1 MRLVLRAIL
10 AGCMCAA
17 CGRKPAVE
25 RSDEARPVTTGEA
38 RPDSQPV
45 TTGASGDT
53 VARGV
58 VAVIGADPLS
68 QVVVNVRLGQETR
81 QVAVL
86 GPLRAEL
93 GTLHGAEVEVRGT
106 AVANVQPA
114 PLRAVLVTSYEVVA
128 INGER
133 PIVGVLEHKQDGRSV
148 SGTHLVGAPEELAQA
163 VGSKV
168 WVLGRPSNGGIVVQ
182 AYGIIRRP

>member
-1 MRLVLRAIL
+1 
-10 AGCMCAA
+10 MCAA

-25 RSDEARPVTTGEA
+25 RSDEAQPVATGEA
-38 RPDSQPV
+38 RLDSQPATSGL
-45 TTGASGDT
+45 TTQPRQGSGDT
-53 VARGV
+53 IARGV
-58 VAVIGADPLS
+58 VAVVGADPLS
-68 QVVVNVRLGQETR
+68 QVTVSVRFGQETR

-93 GTLHGAEVEVRGT
+93 GTLHGTAVEIRGT

-114 PLRAVLVTSYEVVA
+114 PPRAVLVTSYEVVA

-133 PIVGVLEHKQDGRSV
+133 PIVGVLEEKQDGLSV
-148 SGTHLVGAPEELAQA
+148 SGTHLVGAPQELAQA